1 MLFILKLKLRQ
12 FGRKVKQFFVKKR
25 FVQSYQTKK
34 RILVVFLF
42 IFNAYILFDVSVK
55 MPQVE
60 ISIQGHGFVVENK
73 ALAKSEALET
83 IVAIESDPQKAILQK
98 VGEKTGVDWK
108 VLYGIFMKETQL
120 DCDRMGDYQMSKPSI
135 GCFQI
140 SLHYH
145 PEVKMSQATDLEW
158 SATWTAERMKK
169 TLESTGSMDL
179 AIALHNGNPSN
190 PSVQQYV
197 KDVKKNMENL

>member
-1 MLFILKLKLRQ
+1 MQASTPKP
-12 FGRKVKQFFVKKR
+12 
-25 FVQSYQTKK
+25 
-34 RILVVFLF
+34 VVTTSK
-42 IFNAYILFDVSVK
+42 A
-55 MPQVE
+55 
-60 ISIQGHGFVVENK
+60 SIPARNIALQGIAK
-73 ALAKSEALET
+73 AGQL
-83 IVAIESDPQKAILQK
+83 ESDPQKAILQK